1 MPSFSTAEETA
12 TWAQLRPPVVQPLHE
27 SRSDLE
33 IIFDVATRLG
43 LSEQFFGGD
52 IDAALN
58 YHLALSGLTVEQ
70 LRAHRL
76 GMRAAGKTRYQKYAE
91 IDEQTGRPKG
101 FQTPTRKIEIY
112 STRFA
117 AAGYAP
123 LPGMKR
129 AGDGHGRPNDASDEY
144 PLILTSFRLV
154 QFCDQQHR
162 NIPRL
167 RRQARE
173 PLLEINPE
181 TAAALNI
188 QDQEWIR
195 LETAM
200 GGIRLKA
207 KLNSFLH
214 PKVVATQYGWWQAC
228 NELGLPGY
236 DAFGSKGANVNL
248 LIANDAIDP
257 ISGAVPHRSQPCRV
271 RKESVTASTS
281 LVKEGA

>member
-1 MPSFSTAEETA
+1 M
-12 TWAQLRPPVVQPLHE
+12 
-27 SRSDLE
+27 
-33 IIFDVATRLG
+33 
-43 LSEQFFGGD
+43 SEQFFNGD

-58 YHLALSGLTVEQ
+58 YQLAPSGLTVRQ
-70 LRAHRL
+70 LRANRM
-76 GMRAAGKTRYQKYAE
+76 GMRATAETRYQKYAE
-91 IDEQTGRPKG
+91 VDPQTGRPKG

-117 AAGYAP
+117 KTGYAP
-123 LPGMKR
+123 LPGMME
-129 AGDGHGRPNDASDEY
+129 AGDSRRSRNDASNEY

-167 RRQARE
+167 RRPVAE
-173 PLLEINPE
+173 PRLEINPE

-188 QDQEWIR
+188 QDQEWVR
-195 LETAM
+195 LETAI

-236 DAFGSKGANVNL
+236 DAFGSEGANVNL

-271 RKESVTASTS
+271 RKESIAP
-281 LVKEGA
+281 